1 MNYERVRKFMNN
13 NEKVLKRAHRAKI
26 FAIINILLLIAMFVY
41 VNVTGA
47 FDIQCLWFNK
57 GYDASKYAF
66 YVAASIFAISAI
78 VGFIV
83 CLGSK
88 NSPDWEGLKSNDPYT
103 LEDQGNSI
111 RSLAKANG
119 VKLPVVFPS
128 MLILIVPI
136 AAFLLINFNVMGFA
150 WLHNGGDDV
159 DIDAILARQ
168 EKLEKEDKEDKE
180 EKEDEEDSKV
190 DEKIDPK
197 DVDARIDAM
206 IKIGEK
212 RGYNCTSDFL
222 DDTYFVDFRT
232 ENMLEDESLMIM
244 IDEDGEIDMMDYS
257 CYFLKDLSS
266 EANIRRCE
274 DKIANLTDMVEEFY
288 EKGLIDAKEYYT
300 KVEVSDEFKEKIENH
315 SSDGEDFISDY
326 STVDTKDDYNASA
339 SCMFLDD
346 GTAMFNVSV
355 SYFKSNY

>member
-1 MNYERVRKFMNN
+1 MNYERDRKFMNN

-150 WLHNGGDDV
+150 WLHNGGNDV
-159 DIDAILARQ
+159 DTIISREEKID
-168 EKLEKEDKEDKE
+168 KEDKEDKE
-180 EKEDEEDSKV
+180 DKDDSKA

-212 RGYNCTSDFL
+212 RGYNCTSSL
-222 DDTYFVDFRT
+222 IDDHYFVDFSA
-232 ENMLEDESLMIM
+232 EKVLEDESLTIM
-244 IDEDGEIDMMDYS
+244 IKKDGTVRSVDYR
-257 CYFLKDLSS
+257 CNFLPDLSNKDNLRRS
-266 EANIRRCE
+266 EE
-274 DKIANLTDMVEEFY
+274 KISNLVDMVKEFY
-288 EKGLIDAKEYYT
+288 DKGLIDSEEYYT
-300 KVEVSDEFKEKIENH
+300 KVEISDEFKEKIENH
-315 SSDGEDFISDY
+315 SFDGEEFLTDY
-326 STVDTKDDYNASA
+326 STVDYKDNFNASA
-339 SCMFLDD
+339 SCLFFDD
-346 GTAMFNVSV
+346 GTALFGVSV
-355 SYFKSNY
+355 SYYESNY